1 RGSADR
7 MPGWREQRQCVETL
21 FGVRNVD
28 QADFE
33 RRIWIVSSEAVGDHC
48 SDIVSGDVDL
58 LVPERLGPLVNIL
71 GHVLLV
77 VAQPRFGRTSH
88 SAKINRDH
96 AVALRRSGMILWNCH
111 QVWGQPGS
119 RSTGVPLPPST

>member
-1 RGSADR
+1 
-7 MPGWREQRQCVETL
+7 M
-21 FGVRNVD
+21 RNVD

-58 LVPERLGPLVNIL
+58 LAPERLGQLVNIL

-77 VAQPRFGRTSH
+77 VAQSRFGRTSH

-96 AVALRRSGMILWNCH
+96 AVALRQFRHDLMK
-111 QVWGQPGS
+111 
-119 RSTGVPLPPST
+119 LPPSLGPARQQEHGRAFATLDIVDAGAVHFGIAVPEITGK

>member
-1 RGSADR
+1 MGRFPGSADG
-7 MPGWREQRQCVETL
+7 MSGWWEQRQCVETL

-58 LVPERLGPLVNIL
+58 LVPECSGQLVN
-71 GHVLLV
+71 
-77 VAQPRFGRTSH
+77 
-88 SAKINRDH
+88 INRDH
-96 AVALRRSGMILWNCH
+96 AVVLREFRHDLME
-111 QVWGQPGS
+111 
-119 RSTGVPLPPST
+119 LPPSLGPAR

>member
-1 RGSADR
+1 

-21 FGVRNVD
+21 FWVRNVD

-58 LVPERLGPLVNIL
+58 LVPERLGQLVNIL
-71 GHVLLV
+71 GHILLV
-77 VAQPRFGRTSH
+77 VAQPRSGRTSH
-88 SAKINRDH
+88 SAKMLWGLAAARLDILQVDQNL
-96 AVALRRSGMILWNCH
+96 VRSI
-111 QVWGQPGS
+111 
-119 RSTGVPLPPST
+119 R